1 MNTETTHTTAS
12 YSATVRV
19 SIENRPG
26 SLAKV
31 LAVIGAAGGQM
42 DAIDLVEASR
52 TSTVRDLTVLA
63 RDDQHL
69 QQILRAI
76 KKARHVKVLRWW
88 DRVFR
93 SHQGGKIEI
102 HNRLPVRTRDD
113 LSIVYTPGVARV
125 CTMIHHHPE
134 SANGLTIK
142 GNSVAVVTDGTAVLG
157 LGDIGPE
164 AAMPVMEGKAMLFKE
179 FGDIDAWPICLA
191 TKDVDEIVR
200 TVELIAPGFGGIN
213 LEDISAPRCFEIEEK
228 LKARLKIPVF
238 HDDQHGTAVVVLA
251 ALINALKIVGIAPED
266 LRVVISGVGA
276 AGLACARMM
285 LNYGVKDIVGVDR
298 NGAIYEGRKDH
309 MTPAKDWF
317 ATHTNPER
325 IQGNIVDVAKGRHM
339 FLGLSGPGLF
349 PLEALQAMSKGPIVF
364 ALANPVPEILP
375 ELAAPYARIIATG
388 RSDYP
393 NQINNVLAFPGIFKG
408 ALEARATEINEPMK
422 LAAALA
428 IASIIPDEDIFEEYI
443 VPSVFDKR
451 VARAVRRAVRKAAKD
466 TGVGQ

>member
-1 MNTETTHTTAS
+1 MNKETAHTTAS

-19 SIENRPG
+19 SIENKPG

-31 LAVIGAAGGQM
+31 LAIIGETGGQM

-63 RDDQHL
+63 RDDEHL
-69 QQILRAI
+69 QEILHAV
-76 KKARHVKVLRWW
+76 KKTKHVKVLRWW

-125 CTMIHHHPE
+125 CTMIHQHPE
-134 SANGLTIK
+134 SANALTIK

-228 LKARLKIPVF
+228 LKKRLKIPVF
-238 HDDQHGTAVVVLA
+238 HDDQHGTAIVVLA
-251 ALINALKIVGIAPED
+251 ALINSLKLIEVAPED

-276 AGLACARMM
+276 AGLACAKMM

-298 NGAIYEGRKDH
+298 SGAIYEGRKDH
-309 MTPAKDWF
+309 MTPAKEWF
-317 ATHTNPER
+317 AKHTNPDR
-325 IQGNIVDVAKGRHM
+325 IKGNIVDVAKGRHM

-349 PLEALQAMSKGPIVF
+349 PLEALKAMTKGPIVF
-364 ALANPVPEILP
+364 ALANPTPEILP
-375 ELAAPYARIIATG
+375 ELASPYARIIATG

-408 ALEARATEINEPMK
+408 ALEAHATEINEPMK
-422 LAAALA
+422 LAAANA
-428 IASIIPDEDIFEEYI
+428 IAAIIPDEDIFEEYI
-443 VPSVFDKR
+443 IPSVFDKR
-451 VARAVRRAVRKAAKD
+451 VARSVRRAVRKAAKD
-466 TGVGQ
+466 TAVGH

>member
-1 MNTETTHTTAS
+1 MTKETVHTTAS

-19 SIENRPG
+19 SIENKPG

-31 LAVIGAAGGQM
+31 LAAIGDTGGQM

-63 RDDQHL
+63 RDDEHL
-69 QQILRAI
+69 QEILRAV
-76 KKARHVKVLRWW
+76 KKAKHVKVLRWW

-93 SHQGGKIEI
+93 IHQGGKIEI

-125 CTMIHHHPE
+125 CTMIHQHPE
-134 SANGLTIK
+134 SVTGLTIK

-228 LKARLKIPVF
+228 LKKRLKIPVF
-238 HDDQHGTAVVVLA
+238 HDDQHGTAIVVLA
-251 ALINALKIVGIAPED
+251 ALINALKLIEVAPED

-276 AGLACARMM
+276 AGLACAKMM

-298 NGAIYEGRKDH
+298 IGAIYEGRMDH
-309 MTPAKDWF
+309 MTPAKKWF
-317 ATHTNPER
+317 AKHTNPDR
-325 IQGNIVDVAKGRHM
+325 IEGGIVDAAKGRHM

-349 PLEALQAMSKGPIVF
+349 PLEALKAMAKGPIVF
-364 ALANPVPEILP
+364 ALANPTPEVLP
-375 ELAAPYARIIATG
+375 EVAAPYARIIATG

-408 ALEARATEINEPMK
+408 ALEAHATEINEPMK
-422 LAAALA
+422 LAAANA

-466 TGVGQ
+466 TGVGH